1 MSMIEKEYF
10 TLGEVV
16 EATGIPWTDVTYLA
30 ENGHVRLS
38 VLVFHLAVDCGY
50 CEQISEDDWD
60 HFPYEEPSS
69 LTGLADLS
77 DRDAHLILK
86 NGSTVVEHFKA
97 KLNEYCSV
105 AERARPQTFKK
116 EDLLLRRSERLR
128 LESLIKAKRPPR
140 DDEPFSHN
148 PDYREVQLNGHAI
161 SLGAIQ
167 AAVVKQLHVAYLAGD
182 PWKNGKQL
190 LSVAGSVSNRINDIF
205 KSKKG
210 DAQKLIQSNGRGLY
224 RLAIP
229 DPAPSPSKRPKK

>member
-38 VLVFHLAVDCGY
+38 VLVFHLPVDCGY
-50 CEQISEDDWD
+50 SEQISEDDWD
-60 HFPYEEPSS
+60 YFPYEEPSS

-86 NGSTVVEHFKA
+86 NGSTVVEQFKA
-97 KLNEYCSV
+97 KTNEYCMV

-128 LESLIKAKRPPR
+128 LESLIKTKRPTS
-140 DDEPFSHN
+140 DDEQFTHN
-148 PDYREVQLNGHAI
+148 TDYREVQLNGHAI
-161 SLGAIQ
+161 SLGPIQ
-167 AAVVKQLHVAYLAGD
+167 AAVIKQLHQAHLAGN
-182 PWKNGKQL
+182 PWCNGKKL
-190 LSVAGSVSNRINDIF
+190 LENAGSVSNRLNDVF

-210 DAQKLIQSNGRGLY
+210 DAQQLIQSNRRGLY
-224 RLAIP
+224 RLAVQVV
-229 DPAPSPSKRPKK
+229 PKIKKCG